1 MRTFL
6 GSFLFRGEA
15 VFKSLNQLSGGEKSR
30 VALARLVR
38 RGTNVLVLDEPTN
51 HLDLESRQVMEAALK
66 AFTGTIVA
74 SSHDRSFLA
83 SVVDRVIELSRDGC
97 RVWEGGYEQYAEKR
111 RGVKAAP
118 VTEVAK
124 PKRKKEAPEPAVD
137 AKGTRKQS
145 HQAGKARK
153 REEQKLRRRVAKAE
167 SEVMQLEKRKESLHM
182 EMADPAVATD
192 VARMTGLDGDLKG
205 LERTLA
211 EAMTEWE
218 RLAGR
223 LDAFLDGVSS

>member
-1 MRTFL
+1 
-6 GSFLFRGEA
+6 
-15 VFKSLNQLSGGEKSR
+15 
-30 VALARLVR
+30 
-38 RGTNVLVLDEPTN
+38 
-51 HLDLESRQVMEAALK
+51 MEAALK

-118 VTEVAK
+118 VTKVAK
-124 PKRKKEAPEPAVD
+124 PKRKRAPEPVVEV
-137 AKGTRKQS
+137 KETRKQT
-145 HQAGKARK
+145 HQAGKERK

-167 SEVMQLEKRKESLHM
+167 SEVMGFEGRKESLHM

-192 VARMTGLDGDLKG
+192 VARMTDLGGDLKD

-211 EAMTEWE
+211 EAMAEWE

-223 LDAFLDGVSS
+223 LDAFLDGVSG